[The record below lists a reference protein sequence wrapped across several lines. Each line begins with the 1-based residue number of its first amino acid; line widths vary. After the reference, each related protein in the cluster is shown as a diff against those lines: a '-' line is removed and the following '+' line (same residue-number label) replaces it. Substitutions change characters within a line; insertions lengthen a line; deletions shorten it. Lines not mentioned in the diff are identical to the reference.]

1 MIRGGHAPSAG
12 ADSDRFGAEVVD
24 AYDRA
29 RYLTPE
35 KMKRLKAAQALAKA
49 GPRAA
54 ERGHDDRCWK
64 CNGGR

>member
-24 AYDRA
+24 AYDGA

-49 GPRAA
+49 GQRTA